1 VAARSALVDELAAG
15 DLGDDRLNDRRN
27 RLLAVLERQ
36 PDAAFPQVCA
46 DDAEVEAL
54 YRFLRNRRVT
64 LEALLAPHVVATQRR
79 CAALGE
85 VLVIH
90 DTTDMVFAGETPRA
104 GLARLGPGRH
114 GFWLHT
120 ALAVSAD
127 GLRAPLGVVS
137 LMPFVRKMRP
147 TGTRRTWHER
157 RTDPDKESRVWGDSV
172 TAARGRL
179 GADVTP
185 IHVMDRGAD
194 SYELFADLVTH
205 GDRFVVR
212 LAQDRSVVTDDGL
225 AATLTVLV
233 PPTALCTREIT
244 IARRPMGN
252 RPQRSQ
258 RRHPAREERVATLQ
272 IAARTVE
279 LQRPQGLSAARPPS
293 LPVHVV
299 YVWEAAPPAG
309 EDPIQWR
316 LVTTEPIDTAEQV
329 QQIVDWYRARWM
341 VEEFFK
347 ALKTGC
353 AYEKRQLESLS
364 TLLVALALLAPI
376 AWHLLLLRHVAHAA
390 PTAAPTAV
398 LSARQIT
405 LLRAIPAG
413 RTVGHAATATDILLA
428 IARLGGHLRQN
439 GPPGWLVLGR
449 GLQQLLVMEAGWVA
463 AEHARRM

>member
-1 VAARSALVDELAAG
+1 M
-15 DLGDDRLNDRRN
+15 
-27 RLLAVLERQ
+27 LAVLERQ

-64 LEALLAPHVVATQRR
+64 LKALLAPHGDATQRR

-90 DTTDMVFAGETPRA
+90 DTTDMVFAGEAPRA
-104 GLARLGPGRH
+104 GLASLGPERH

-137 LMPFVRKMRP
+137 LIPFVRRTRP
-147 TGTRRTWHER
+147 VGPRPSWRER
-157 RTDPDKESRVWGDSV
+157 RNAPDKESRVWADSV
-172 TAARGRL
+172 AAARGQL

-194 SYELFADLVTH
+194 SYVLFASLAQAR
-205 GDRFVVR
+205 DRFVVR
-212 LAQDRSVVTDDGL
+212 LAQDRTVVTDEGV
-225 AATLTVLV
+225 AATLSAAT
-233 PPTALCTREIT
+233 PATAQCTREVT
-244 IARRPMGN
+244 VSRRQAGD

-258 RRHPAREERVATLQ
+258 RRHPARAERVATLQ
-272 IAARTVE
+272 IAARRVS
-279 LQRPQGLSAARPPS
+279 LQRSHGLSAALPPAV
-293 LPVHVV
+293 PVHVV
-299 YVWEAAPPAG
+299 YVWEAAPPDG

-316 LVTTEPIDTAEQV
+316 LVTTEPIDTIDQI
-329 QQIVDWYRARWM
+329 QRIVDYYRARWII
-341 VEEFFK
+341 EEFFK

-353 AYEKRQLESLS
+353 AYEKRQLESLH

-376 AWHLLLLRHVAHAA
+376 AWQLLLLRHAAQQSPTSSARVALSPRQLAVLRATPAGHALGRDPSLAHAM
-390 PTAAPTAV
+390 
-398 LSARQIT
+398 
-405 LLRAIPAG
+405 
-413 RTVGHAATATDILLA
+413 LA

-449 GLQQLLVMEAGWVA
+449 GFQQLLVMEAGWAA
-463 AEHARRM
+463 AERAGTM